1 MVSLEPA
8 VSFPN
13 LSIRNKLIA
22 SFALLTGF
30 LLGLGVLG
38 LFSMGVL
45 RDQAL
50 AIERNWLPSVRAL
63 AEIDTLS
70 ARMNGVMLRH
80 TQAVEPQMLAAMEKD
95 FERFGAKVAERQ
107 ALYETLIASPEERA
121 LYETYR
127 RELATFEAERAKVL
141 DLSRQGLKAEAF
153 AYYESKGL
161 APRRAM
167 SNALEKLVAFNND
180 GAGRAM
186 AEGESTFRW
195 ARGTVFAAVV
205 LGFLL
210 SGVLA
215 FLIVRGI
222 THGIASVVRP
232 MQALAA
238 GDHTVA
244 IPHRGARTEIGTLA
258 DGVQVF
264 KDSLIRM
271 RRLEEE
277 TAAARAGAEAQ
288 RKAATREMADR
299 FERAVGGIVTLVS
312 SAATELQATAQ
323 GMAGAATQTAS
334 QSISVAAAASQAA
347 TNVNTVAAAA
357 EELGASVQEIG
368 RQVGGSSMLA
378 QAAVGEAARTQ
389 AHVRDL
395 SDAVAKIGDV
405 VTLITTIAGQT
416 NLLALNATI
425 EAARA
430 GEAGRGF
437 AVVAAEVKELA
448 NQTARATEE
457 IAGQIGRIQGTTGS
471 AAAAIAGITGRIEE
485 ISGVAASIAAAV
497 EQQGAATQ
505 EIVRNV
511 AQAAAGAGEVTGN
524 IAGVASA
531 AEEAGVA
538 ADQVLAASTE
548 LSRQSEHLSG
558 EVARFLASVR
568 AA

>member
-1 MVSLEPA
+1 M
-8 VSFPN
+8 SFPN

-50 AIERNWLPSVRAL
+50 EIERNWLPSVRAL
-63 AEIDTLS
+63 GEIDTLS

-80 TQAVEPQMLAAMEKD
+80 TQATDPQMLAGMEKD
-95 FERFGAKVAERQ
+95 FERFGAKIAERQ

-141 DLSRQGLKAEAF
+141 DLSRAGKKAEAF
-153 AYYESKGL
+153 GFYESKGL

-167 SNALEKLVAFNND
+167 SNALEKLIAFNND
-180 GAGRAM
+180 GATRAM
-186 AEGESTFRW
+186 AEGEATFRW
-195 ARGTVFAAVV
+195 ARDAALAAVV
-205 LGFLL
+205 VGFLL

-222 THGIASVVRP
+222 TSGIAAVVRP

-244 IPHRGARTEIGTLA
+244 IPHRGARTEIGTIA

-264 KDSLIRM
+264 KDSLIRI

-277 TAAARAGAEAQ
+277 SDAARAGAEAQ
-288 RKAATREMADR
+288 RKAATREMADG
-299 FERAVGGIVTLVS
+299 FERAVGGIVSLVS

-334 QSISVAAAASQAA
+334 QSVSVAAAAEQAA

-378 QAAVGEAARTQ
+378 QAAVAEAARTEG
-389 AHVRDL
+389 HVREL

-457 IAGQIGRIQGTTGS
+457 IAGQIGRIQGTTGA

-511 AQAAAGAGEVTGN
+511 AQAASGAAEVTGN

-531 AEEAGVA
+531 AEEAGTA

-548 LSRQSEHLSG
+548 LSRQSEHLNG